1 MKERTPAGCKFL
13 QAMIKDKL
21 GIKNFPPNMVPV
33 SVLDAILGAY
43 IAKVITLGEENKDYE
58 FNFKYKD
65 IDIVNLM

>member
-13 QAMIKDKL
+13 QTAIKDKL

-43 IAKVITLGEENKDYE
+43 IAKVITFGEENKDYE